1 MKPEFWLTV
10 RGVQEYDGIDPDT
23 IELST
28 EASLTSEDGVLFLS
42 YPESALTGLAGTVTT
57 FEIRPDRV
65 VLRRRGT
72 VNNEMEFV
80 PGEVRHSL
88 YDFGHGAL
96 LVTVRTT
103 RIDDNMTVDGGTL
116 TVSYRL
122 CLENLG
128 SGKIE
133 YRLSVRRLDPDA
145 PAPNGPGSPDRGS
158 ED

>member
-10 RGVQEYDGIDPDT
+10 RGFQQYDGIDPDT

-42 YPESALTGLAGTVTT
+42 YPESPLTGLAGTVTT
-57 FEIRPDRV
+57 FEIRPGKV
-65 VLRRRGT
+65 ILRRRGT
-72 VNNEMEFV
+72 VNNEIEFV
-80 PGEVRHSL
+80 PGEVRHSI
-88 YDFGHGAL
+88 YDFGHGAMM
-96 LVTVRTT
+96 VTVRTT
-103 RIDDNMTVDGGTL
+103 RIDDEMTVDGGTL

-133 YRLSVRRLDPDA
+133 YRLLVRRIGPDT
-145 PAPNGPGSPDRGS
+145 PAKA
-158 ED
+158 E